1 MAPGLRKHNPTW
13 NSERPQ
19 RMFNMTKERTALS
32 NTDKKTPADHRDIQR
47 ERYRVFVEDVADG
60 FYETDLRG
68 TFRYFNDALCRLFGY
83 SGARIE
89 GSNFRD
95 FMDDENAASA
105 FKRFN
110 DIYKTGIGI
119 TDIIWEII
127 RKDGQRRII
136 ELSANLIADAS
147 GKKTGFRG
155 IARDVTEKHLA
166 QKKALKSEELAQ
178 CQYEASRRA
187 ERRYRAFLN
196 FLPDP
201 VFVFNLDGSVSYL
214 NPAFEKVFGWTLKE
228 LAGKRIPFVPE
239 SHKAQTREGVARL
252 FRENTLH
259 NFETKRL
266 TKDGRLLD
274 IVIDGAMFFDE
285 DGQPAGQVVTLR
297 DITREKRTARINRTL
312 FRITKAIPHYRG
324 VDDLLAFITRE
335 IQDLMEIESAS
346 VILLDEDRQEFYF
359 SAVHHDDTETGNKF
373 REIRFPADKGVAGY
387 VYKSGEPLI
396 VPDTADSPYFFK
408 QVDDKAGFHTRNML
422 DVPIRIQDRMIGV
435 LCVVNKKNGAFDR
448 SDVELLSTVAGTV
461 ALPIENAR
469 INEAL
474 QKSYEEVKTLNR
486 AKDQVI
492 HRLSHELK
500 TPISVLS
507 ASLDLIRN
515 KYPGS
520 ENKSIHRIIERSRRN
535 LQRLLD
541 MQYEIEDILQERDY
555 RAHQLLITLLD
566 ACTDEFESLVF
577 RETDDEGLIDRL
589 RARIE
594 ELFGRRDAIPEE
606 IQLADFIA
614 NTVERLR
621 PKFAHRKCELT
632 TRFDLTG
639 PVWIPAEVLSKIAE
653 GLIRNAVENTPD
665 GSRIIVT
672 VRSGKNGPELEVKD
686 LGVGISKENQRL
698 IFESY
703 FSAAEVINYSTRRPY
718 DFGAGGR
725 GFDLLRMKI
734 FSERYHF
741 RIDMTSH
748 RCRHLEGDSD
758 LCSGAVDDCPHCSAA
773 EDCLGSGGTTVTVEF
788 PPAAELMI

>member
-1 MAPGLRKHNPTW
+1 MKKV
-13 NSERPQ
+13 S
-19 RMFNMTKERTALS
+19 TAHS
-32 NTDKKTPADHRDIQR
+32 GIDKKAHLDKGDIQR
-47 ERYRVFVEDVADG
+47 ERYRVFIEDVADG

-68 TFRYFNDALCRLFGY
+68 TFRYFNNALCRIFGY
-83 SGARIE
+83 SRSRIK

-95 FMDDENAASA
+95 FMDDKNAVSA

-110 DIYKTGIGI
+110 KIYTTGVGI
-119 TDIIWEII
+119 TDIIWQII

-136 ELSANLIADAS
+136 ELSANLILDAT
-147 GKKTGFRG
+147 GQKIGFRG

-166 QKKALKSEELAQ
+166 QKKALDSEELAQ

-187 ERRYRAFLN
+187 EQRYRAFLN

-228 LAGKRIPFVPE
+228 LEGKRIPFVPD
-239 SHKAQTREGVARL
+239 SHKAQTRDGVARL
-252 FRENTLH
+252 FQEKTLH

-266 TKDGRLLD
+266 TKDGSLLD
-274 IVIDGAMFFDE
+274 IVIDGAMFYDE
-285 DGQPAGQVVTLR
+285 DGRPAGQVVTLR
-297 DITREKRTARINRTL
+297 DVTREKRTARINQTL

-324 VDDLLAFITRE
+324 LDDLLVFITRE
-335 IQDLMEIESAS
+335 IQNLLEIESAS
-346 VILLDEDRQEFYF
+346 VILLDEERQEFYF
-359 SAVHHDDTETGNKF
+359 SAVYHDDTETGNKF
-373 REIRFPADKGVAGY
+373 REIRFPADKGVAGQ
-387 VYKSGEPLI
+387 VYKTGKPLI
-396 VPDTADSPYFFK
+396 VPDTAESPYYFK
-408 QVDDKAGFHTRNML
+408 QVDEKAGFHTRSML

-435 LCVVNKKNGAFDR
+435 LCVVNKKNGDFDQN
-448 SDVELLSTVAGTV
+448 DIELLSTVAGTV

-469 INEAL
+469 INEEL
-474 QKSYEEVKTLNR
+474 RKSYKEVKTLNR

-507 ASLDLIRN
+507 ASLELLGN
-515 KYPGS
+515 KYTKREDTS
-520 ENKSIHRIIERSRRN
+520 AHRIIERSRRN

-555 RAHQLLITLLD
+555 RTHRLLTTLLD
-566 ACTDEFESLVF
+566 ACADELELLAYRETANESLV
-577 RETDDEGLIDRL
+577 DRL
-589 RARIE
+589 RARID
-594 ELFGRRDAIPEE
+594 ELFGPRDAMPEE
-606 IQLADFIA
+606 IRLAEFIA

-632 TRFDLTG
+632 TRIDSSG
-639 PVWIPAEVLSKIAE
+639 PVWIPVEVLSKIVE

-665 GSRIIVT
+665 GCRIT
-672 VRSGKNGPELEVKD
+672 VSVRNGKNGPELEVKD
-686 LGVGISKENQRL
+686 FGVGISKENQRL
-698 IFESY
+698 VFESY
-703 FSAAEVINYSTRRPY
+703 FSAAEVMHYTTRRPY

-741 RIDMTSH
+741 RIHLISQHCSH
-748 RCRHLEGDSD
+748 LGKDSG
-758 LCSGAVDDCPHCSAA
+758 LCPGAVADCPHCRDG
-773 EDCLGSGGTTVTVEF
+773 EDCLRSGGTTVTIEF

>member
-1 MAPGLRKHNPTW
+1 MKKVT
-13 NSERPQ
+13 
-19 RMFNMTKERTALS
+19 TAHS
-32 NTDKKTPADHRDIQR
+32 GTDKKDIQR
-47 ERYRVFVEDVADG
+47 ERYRVFIEDVADG

-68 TFRYFNDALCRLFGY
+68 TFRYFNDALCRIFGY
-83 SGARIE
+83 SRSRIE

-105 FKRFN
+105 FRRFN
-110 DIYKTGIGI
+110 NIYNTGVGI
-119 TDIIWEII
+119 TDLIWQII

-136 ELSANLIADAS
+136 ELSANLILGAA
-147 GKKTGFRG
+147 GQKIGFRG

-166 QKKALKSEELAQ
+166 QRKALDSEELAQ

-187 ERRYRAFLN
+187 EQRYRAFLN

-228 LAGKRIPFVPE
+228 LEGKRIPFVPE

-252 FRENTLH
+252 FQEKTLH
-259 NFETKRL
+259 NFETRRL
-266 TKDGRLLD
+266 TKDGSLLD
-274 IVIDGAMFFDE
+274 IVIDGAMFYDE
-285 DGQPAGQVVTLR
+285 DNQPAGQVVTLR
-297 DITREKRTARINRTL
+297 DVTREKRTARINQTL

-324 VDDLLAFITRE
+324 LDDLLAFITRE
-335 IQDLMEIESAS
+335 IQNLLEIESAS

-387 VYKSGEPLI
+387 VYKTGQPLI
-396 VPDTADSPYFFK
+396 VPDTAESPYYFK
-408 QVDDKAGFHTRNML
+408 QVDEKAGFHTRSML

-435 LCVVNKKNGAFDR
+435 LCVVNKKNGEFDQN
-448 SDVELLSTVAGTV
+448 DIELLSTVAGTV

-469 INEAL
+469 INEEL
-474 QKSYEEVKTLNR
+474 RKSYEEVKTLNR

-507 ASLDLIRN
+507 ASLELLGTKFTGREDT
-515 KYPGS
+515 S
-520 ENKSIHRIIERSRRN
+520 VHRIIERSRRN

-555 RAHQLLITLLD
+555 RTHRLLTTLLD
-566 ACTDEFESLVF
+566 ACADELELLVY
-577 RETDDEGLIDRL
+577 RETDDEGLVDRL
-589 RARIE
+589 RARID
-594 ELFGRRDAIPEE
+594 ELFGPRDAIPEE
-606 IQLADFIA
+606 IRLADFIA

-632 TRFDLTG
+632 TRIDSSE
-639 PVWIPAEVLSKIAE
+639 PVWIPVEVLSKIVE

-665 GSRIIVT
+665 GSRINVT
-672 VRSGKNGPELEVKD
+672 VRNGKNGPEFEVED
-686 LGVGISKENQRL
+686 FGVGISKENQRL

-703 FSAAEVINYSTRRPY
+703 FTAAEAMNYTTRRPY

-741 RIDMTSH
+741 RIHLISQ
-748 RCRHLEGDSD
+748 RCDHLGGDQD
-758 LCSGAVDDCPHCSAA
+758 FCPGAVADCPHCRDG
-773 EDCLGSGGTTVTVEF
+773 EHCCRSGGTTVTIEF
-788 PPAAELMI
+788 PPAAELML